1 PGRRRGPARAAG
13 CSGGSPQGHLRERHL
28 HLLAAL
34 IGDTDAPTHT
44 ADGDWKQARDATVP
58 TPRSHTWTD
67 PVSQPLGPADE
78 NTDHPQTDTVAARM
92 WAMPSALQRND
103 SDDDSNAA
111 DSDDSDWDAP
121 APTQATTSTTPHF
134 TWTAPAPV
142 TAQTP
147 AQTPPSPE
155 PTPDDE
161 ADTQPSMPSAPAA
174 LSPDALPTGPF
185 TAATLWSNA
194 PELPAF
200 GVITLG
206 DGKTYPV
213 LYPENRAIADW
224 TDPYEGVNAY
234 DQHMVATG
242 QYLTLIVQRAES
254 VAADVD
260 ASPAEKEAAERLLK
274 TNTALETSGW
284 LPEYRT
290 EFLRMQ
296 MLLGE
301 SDLLSGLPA
310 RLEPDSSLGVPW
322 ALTDPTDPAPPTDR
336 QVGGS
341 LRGENGVSSRFH
353 SWLKENGGDSY
364 WLADWAIGQGA
375 GSIHASSQYFK
386 VMVSHFRPP
395 HADEGYHMSTL
406 SREGNLVRSDVW
418 GNERGREFPVTMF
431 SSEYVR
437 SMAAQHAFTYEML
450 NRVSMPNVD
459 PHRGVVQLIR
469 LEERKLLEQYNETM
483 PAEGGSV
490 HMKRGPAE
498 SYSLMEP
505 YKDATKTEA
514 DEDKAMLGP
523 FWVTSQEV
531 PLHHVF
537 GTYLQ
542 SRAVLD
548 GEPWSEHTLF
558 LREDEN
564 EFLALG
570 EGAPITYHGTA
581 TPPQLSVTTAPSQDV
596 SARAP
601 FTDQGSSGGSATRN
615 EELRDRQARR
625 SLERLRKA
633 EESPGTE
640 PTGDDAQQN
649 GLAKA
654 ARARR
659 YAAEKALEEAGRR
672 VDELRELLDSA
683 RERQRAAARA
693 QNVAAGRLAGLAA
706 DVDDLRGTTSSVEM
720 PTGSLARTPARWP
733 DPGSRPNLPRGLTG
747 NAVQVSAVDTVD
759 IVAPSPEESFSAAL
773 LREVSPQSA
782 PAQDGGHRDALNR
795 WLSERISALEADGAP
810 PVPGL
815 PTGTDTADL
824 DEMRALGIVLGPGQ
838 AAEASLLGGRISVS
852 AAQLDIGQRIRLLVN
867 RAAPE
872 SHPETLAALTAAV
885 SGRNVVI
892 VGQDG
897 VEHSHGDGTGD
908 PIRIVFDGVR
918 YSTPPQPVPPHP
930 RPPQIAQEI

>member
-1 PGRRRGPARAAG
+1 
-13 CSGGSPQGHLRERHL
+13 
-28 HLLAAL
+28 
-34 IGDTDAPTHT
+34 
-44 ADGDWKQARDATVP
+44 
-58 TPRSHTWTD
+58 
-67 PVSQPLGPADE
+67 
-78 NTDHPQTDTVAARM
+78 
-92 WAMPSALQRND
+92 
-103 SDDDSNAA
+103 
-111 DSDDSDWDAP
+111 
-121 APTQATTSTTPHF
+121 
-134 TWTAPAPV
+134 
-142 TAQTP
+142 
-147 AQTPPSPE
+147 
-155 PTPDDE
+155 
-161 ADTQPSMPSAPAA
+161 MPSAPAA

-254 VAADVD
+254 VVADVD
-260 ASPAEKEAAERLLK
+260 ASPVEKEAAERLLK

-296 MLLGE
+296 MLLGQ
-301 SDLLSGLPA
+301 SDLLAGLPA

-322 ALTDPTDPAPPTDR
+322 ALTDPTDPAPSADR

-353 SWLKENGGDSY
+353 SWLKENGGDSN

-395 HADEGYHMSTL
+395 HADEGYHMSSL
-406 SREGNLVRSDVW
+406 SREGDLVRSDVW
-418 GNERGREFPVTMF
+418 GNEHGREFPVTMF

-469 LEERKLLEQYNETM
+469 LEERKLLERYNETM

-542 SRAVLD
+542 SRAVPD

-581 TPPQLSVTTAPSQDV
+581 TPPQLSVTAAPSQDV

-615 EELRDRQARR
+615 EEVRDRQARR

-633 EESPGTE
+633 EEPPGTE

-672 VDELRELLDSA
+672 VDELRELLDAA
-683 RERQRAAARA
+683 RERQRTAARA

-706 DVDDLRGTTSSVEM
+706 DVNDLRGTTSSVEM

-733 DPGSRPNLPRGLTG
+733 DPGSRPNPARGL
-747 NAVQVSAVDTVD
+747 AADTV
-759 IVAPSPEESFSAAL
+759 APPPEESFSAAL

-782 PAQDGGHRDALNR
+782 PARDGGHRDALNH
-795 WLSERISALEADGAP
+795 WLSGRISALEADGAP

-815 PTGTDTADL
+815 PTGADTADL
-824 DEMRALGIVLGPGQ
+824 DEMHALGVVLGPGQ
-838 AAEASLLGGRISVS
+838 VAEASLLGGRISVS
-852 AAQLDIGQRIRLLVN
+852 AAQLDVVQRIQLLVN
-867 RAAPE
+867 RAVPG
-872 SHPETLAALTAAV
+872 SYPETLAALTAAA
-885 SGRNVVI
+885 SGRNVMI

-897 VEHSHGDGTGD
+897 VEHSYGDGTGE

-918 YSTPPQPVPPHP
+918 YATPPQHVPSQPS
-930 RPPQIAQEI
+930 QET

>member
-1 PGRRRGPARAAG
+1 W
-13 CSGGSPQGHLRERHL
+13 E
-28 HLLAAL
+28 
-34 IGDTDAPTHT
+34 
-44 ADGDWKQARDATVP
+44 QARHTTTP
-58 TPRSHTWTD
+58 TPRSHKWID

-78 NTDHPQTDTVAARM
+78 NSDRPETDTVAARM
-92 WAMPSALQRND
+92 WAMPSGLQHND
-103 SDDDSNAA
+103 SDDSDAA

-121 APTQATTSTTPHF
+121 APTQATTSTASHF
-134 TWTAPAPV
+134 TWTAPPPV
-142 TAQTP
+142 AAQTP
-147 AQTPPSPE
+147 AETPPSPE
-155 PTPDDE
+155 PAPDDE
-161 ADTQPSMPSAPAA
+161 ADTAASAPSAPAA

-206 DGKTYPV
+206 DGKTYPM
-213 LYPENRAIADW
+213 LYPENRGIADW

-234 DQHMVATG
+234 DQGMVATG
-242 QYLTLIVQRAES
+242 QYLTLIVRRAES
-254 VAADVD
+254 VVADAD
-260 ASPAEKEAAERLLK
+260 ASPVEKEAAQRLLN

-301 SDLLSGLPA
+301 SDLLAGLPA

-322 ALTDPTDPAPPTDR
+322 ALTDPTDPALPADR

-341 LRGENGVSSRFH
+341 LRGEHGVSSRFH
-353 SWLKENGGDSY
+353 SWLKENGGDSS

-395 HADEGYHMSTL
+395 RAEEGYHMSTL
-406 SREGNLVRSDVW
+406 SRGSDLVRSDVW
-418 GNERGREFPVTMF
+418 EDERRREFPVTMF
-431 SSEYVR
+431 SQEYVR

-450 NRVSMPNVD
+450 KRVSLPNVD
-459 PHRGVVQLIR
+459 PRRGVVQLIR
-469 LEERKLLEQYNETM
+469 LEERKLLAQYNETM

-542 SRAVLD
+542 SRAVPD

-570 EGAPITYHGTA
+570 EGAPITYHGTT
-581 TPPQLSVTTAPSQDV
+581 TPPRLSVTAAPSQDV
-596 SARAP
+596 AARAP
-601 FTDQGSSGGSATRN
+601 FTDQGSSGGSAASN
-615 EELRDRQARR
+615 EELRDRQARH
-625 SLERLRKA
+625 SLERLRRTV
-633 EESPGTE
+633 ESPGTE
-640 PTGDDAQQN
+640 PTGDDAQQSE
-649 GLAKA
+649 LAKA
-654 ARARR
+654 AQARR

-683 RERQRAAARA
+683 RERQRTAARA
-693 QNVAAGRLAGLAA
+693 QKVAAGRLAGLAA
-706 DVDDLRGTTSSVEM
+706 DVNDLRGTTSSIEM
-720 PTGSLARTPARWP
+720 PTGSLARTPAGWP
-733 DPGSRPNLPRGLTG
+733 DPGSRPNPPRGVTT
-747 NAVQVSAVDTVD
+747 NSVQVTDGDAVDTAD
-759 IVAPSPEESFSAAL
+759 IIAPSPEESFSAAL
-773 LREVSPQSA
+773 LREVSPQSD
-782 PAQDGGHRDALNR
+782 PARDGGHRDALDR
-795 WLSERISALEADGAP
+795 WLSERLSALEADGAP

-824 DEMRALGIVLGPGQ
+824 DEMHALGVVLGPGQ

-852 AAQLDIGQRIRLLVN
+852 AAQLDIGQRIRLLVH
-867 RAAPE
+867 RTAPG
-872 SHPETLAALTAAV
+872 SRPQTLAALTAAA
-885 SGRNVVI
+885 SGRDVVI

-918 YSTPPQPVPPHP
+918 YATHPLPVPPHP
-930 RPPQIAQEI
+930 VSPRPAPPRLAQEI